1 MERVS
6 SEHLRMRPG
15 HTKEAM
21 EDRRKDHISHFI
33 LRLAYCRR
41 SVFECE
47 MTTLGYFVEI
57 NEPTNSEDLR
67 SWFLRQEC
75 VLFK

>member
-1 MERVS
+1 VLFHSIERLAVIKSCQVLKTIENATLRNKKNEDFKREMERVS

-41 SVFECE
+41 
-47 MTTLGYFVEI
+47 
-57 NEPTNSEDLR
+57 
-67 SWFLRQEC
+67 
-75 VLFK
+75 